1 MISILP
7 LLVLAGSALVKAAPT
22 TTYAWSPALAE
33 FYSVVDRHIQEARS
47 APNFPQAP
55 ACDLAQAAMPV
66 GPTPLP
72 APNAGD
78 MLGHVAI
85 GRGVQVNNMSPPIT
99 RERDTDIL

>member
-7 LLVLAGSALVKAAPT
+7 LLVLAGSALVNAAPT
-22 TTYAWSPALAE
+22 ATYAWSPALAE
-33 FYSVVDRHIQEARS
+33 FYSVVDRHIQEARA

-55 ACDLAQAAMPV
+55 ACDLSQAVMPV

-78 MLGHVAI
+78 LLGHVAI
-85 GRGVQVNNMSPPIT
+85 GRGVQVSNMSPLVPK
-99 RERDTDIL
+99 E